1 MRKKRNLSRIPSYL
15 IYKSVLKEGQKLV
28 ALESENFLAI
38 LMNFSWKLVSLII
51 HRNRKVTNKLKV
63 FYRFGNYL
71 VFLNKKH
78 GSLFTVKYLKASL
91 LAIQRAI
98 AGNRV
103 KSLREIEP
111 DLNLPRLSTSGLPV

>member
-1 MRKKRNLSRIPSYL
+1 M
-15 IYKSVLKEGQKLV
+15 IYKRLLAEGQRLV
-28 ALESENFLAI
+28 ALESESFLAI
-38 LMNFSWKLVSLII
+38 LMRYAWKISELII
-51 HRNRKVTNKLKV
+51 HRDRKVTAKIRV
-63 FYRFGNYL
+63 FYRLGKYL

-98 AGNRV
+98 AGTPV

-111 DLNLPRLSTSGLPV
+111 DLPLPRLAKCGLPA